1 MTMDTGRTLHIL
13 VPLKTNYN
21 NLGTVEE
28 IIICFILI
36 EALYYHM
43 FFNILNWKGM

>member
-1 MTMDTGRTLHIL
+1 MMMDTGRTPYRL
-13 VPLKTNYN
+13 VSLKTNYN

-36 EALYYHM
+36 EALYYDM
-43 FFNILNWKGM
+43 LFNKLNWK